1 MKNKKLKDIIYKT
14 DFEASGAE
22 MYRMVFDLYP
32 ICRSITGNGVR
43 ETLQYIEKKISLKI
57 HEVPSGTKVFD
68 WSIPIE
74 WNIRDAY
81 VKDSKGNKVIDFQK
95 SNLHVLNYSIPV
107 QNKVSLQELK
117 EHLFTVTEYPDWI
130 PYRTSYFNENWGFC
144 LSYQDFKKLKEDT
157 YEVYIDSTL
166 ENGHLTFGEYF
177 VKGQLQD
184 EILISTHICH
194 PSLCNDNLSGV
205 ALASILATHLSE
217 ADLRYSYRFLFIPG
231 TIGSI
236 TWLSL
241 NEQKLSKIKHG
252 LVVACVG
259 DSGKFTY
266 KKTRQGNAEI
276 DNTVMNVLKSSEV
289 DFKVIDFSPY
299 GYDERQYCSPG
310 FNLPVGCLMRTPHGE
325 YPEYHTSADNLEFVG
340 AKSLAAS
347 FKTCLNIINVLEE
360 NKKYINQNPKCE
372 PQLGKR
378 GLYQHIGGH
387 PDSKNFQ
394 LAMLWVLNLSDG
406 HHSLVDIS
414 ERSGLKFGLISEAA
428 EILATENLLK
438 ESAGELENRVIS

>member
-1 MKNKKLKDIIYKT
+1 MKNKRLKDIIKTT
-14 DFEASGAE
+14 DFDKIGTE

-32 ICRSITGNGVR
+32 ICRSITGDGVR
-43 ETLQYIEKKISLKI
+43 ETLQYIKKIVPLEI
-57 HEVPSGTKVFD
+57 HEIPSGTKVFD

-81 VKDSKGNKVIDFQK
+81 VKDSKGNKVIDFRK

-107 QNKVSLQELK
+107 QKKVSLQELQ
-117 EHLFTVTEYPDWI
+117 EHIFTIPEHPEWI
-130 PYRTSYFNENWGFC
+130 PYRTSYYNENWGFC
-144 LSYQDFKKLKEDT
+144 LSHKDSKKLKEDT

-166 ENGHLTFGEYF
+166 EDGHLTLGEYF

-205 ALASILATHLSE
+205 ALASILATHLAE
-217 ADLRYSYRFLFIPG
+217 ANLRYSYRFLFIPG

-241 NEQKLSKIKHG
+241 NEKKASKIKHG

-259 DSGKFTY
+259 DSGEFTY

-276 DNTVMNVLKSSEV
+276 DNVVVNVLKNSED

-310 FNLPVGCLMRTPHGE
+310 FKLPVGCLMRTPHGE

-347 FKTCLNIINVLEE
+347 FKACLNIITVLEE
-360 NKKYINQNPKCE
+360 NKKYNNQNPKCE
-372 PQLGKR
+372 PQLGRR

-406 HHSLVDIS
+406 LHSLVDIS
-414 ERSGLKFGLISEAA
+414 ERSGLKFNLISEAA
-428 EILATENLLK
+428 EILVAENLLK
-438 ESAGELENRVIS
+438 ESMGKSKHRVIT